1 MLITWS
7 RKPQTGDKY
16 LHLPRCSH
24 RWYLSASRTKHS
36 SLNLPQFK
44 HYSSIICFVTR
55 FAAQSWHY
63 GWSSTCKR
71 LSTYSTG
78 NTDIFLMEYVD
89 IPGGICGYFTLS
101 VILLHHLLSVHNFF
115 SLSLLFIRFF
125 LSLQVFSLVVVCS
138 HLCVPNFKV

>member
-16 LHLPRCSH
+16 LHLPRCS
-24 RWYLSASRTKHS
+24 RRLYLSASRTKNS

-71 LSTYSTG
+71 LSKYSTG

-101 VILLHHLLSVHNFF
+101 VILLHHLLSVHIFFF
-115 SLSLLFIRFF
+115 SLPSFYKILL
-125 LSLQVFSLVVVCS
+125 VFTSVLFSC
-138 HLCVPNFKV
+138 CVFTFMRAKL

>member
-16 LHLPRCSH
+16 LHLPRCS
-24 RWYLSASRTKHS
+24 RRLYLSASRTKHS

-71 LSTYSTG
+71 LSKYSTG

-101 VILLHHLLSVHNFF
+101 VILLHHLLSVHNLFF
-115 SLSLLFIRFF
+115 SLPSFYKILLVFTSF
-125 LSLQVFSLVVVCS
+125 LFSCCVFAFMCAKL
-138 HLCVPNFKV
+138 

>member
-1 MLITWS
+1 MLITWI

-16 LHLPRCSH
+16 LHLPRCS
-24 RWYLSASRTKHS
+24 RRLYLSASRTKHS

-71 LSTYSTG
+71 LSKYSTG

-89 IPGGICGYFTLS
+89 IPGGVCGYFTLS
-101 VILLHHLLSVHNFF
+101 VILLHHLLSVHNLFF
-115 SLSLLFIRFF
+115 SLPSFYKILLVFTSF
-125 LSLQVFSLVVVCS
+125 LFSCCVFAFMRAKL
-138 HLCVPNFKV
+138 

>member
-16 LHLPRCSH
+16 LHLPRCS
-24 RWYLSASRTKHS
+24 RRLYLSASRTKHS

-71 LSTYSTG
+71 LSKYSTG

-89 IPGGICGYFTLS
+89 IPGGVCGYFTLS
-101 VILLHHLLSVHNFF
+101 VILLHHLLSVHNLFF
-115 SLSLLFIRFF
+115 SLPSFYKILLVFTSF
-125 LSLQVFSLVVVCS
+125 LFSCCVFAFMCAKL
-138 HLCVPNFKV
+138 

>member
-16 LHLPRCSH
+16 LHLPRCS
-24 RWYLSASRTKHS
+24 RRLYLSASRTKHS

-71 LSTYSTG
+71 LSKYSTG

-89 IPGGICGYFTLS
+89 IPGGVCGYFTLS

-115 SLSLLFIRFF
+115 
-125 LSLQVFSLVVVCS
+125 FSLPSFYKILLVFTSVLFSC
-138 HLCVPNFKV
+138 CVFAFMRAKL